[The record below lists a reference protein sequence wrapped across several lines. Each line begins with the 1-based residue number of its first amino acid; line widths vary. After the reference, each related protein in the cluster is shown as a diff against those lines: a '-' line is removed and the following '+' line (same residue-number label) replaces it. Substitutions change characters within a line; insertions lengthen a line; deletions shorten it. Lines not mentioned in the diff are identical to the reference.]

1 MEDEIVSVF
10 YRIYNSFSSTENSIE
25 NKRAFDCLPFTS
37 EMNLQ
42 RLIISIFKNSQFE
55 ICSAVERT
63 SSRTKLLSYSTYFL
77 TNRLSMNDEKL

>member
-37 EMNLQ
+37 EINLQ
-42 RLIISIFKNSQFE
+42 RLKFQFLRILNLRYVVLLNELHRELNFFLIQLIF
-55 ICSAVERT
+55 
-63 SSRTKLLSYSTYFL
+63 
-77 TNRLSMNDEKL
+77 